1 MGQCLRCQHNPVT
14 PRLLLEVQ
22 TLHIRDIAGEKRVQ
36 ALGNF
41 VEAGVCED
49 CARRW
54 RAEQG
59 RTAARLAKPLGAA
72 LVLLAVGTAAFLLL
86 EELPLKIFGLGA
98 LVCGLTVAWSAVQ
111 RLRRERADARG
122 RSEAENLER
131 ANWDLLVSC
140 LPKKAQDSDLTY
152 LPVTEAFL
160 DRTVQELVL
169 EYDLLPAIA
178 RKAREMAAERLGK
191 PLSE

>member
-1 MGQCLRCQHNPVT
+1 MGQCLRCQQTEVT

-41 VEAGVCED
+41 IEAGVCEG

-54 RAEQG
+54 QAEQG

-72 LVLLAVGTAAFLLL
+72 LVLLAVGLGAFFLL
-86 EELPLKIFGLGA
+86 EELPLRIFGLGA
-98 LVCGLTVAWSAVQ
+98 VICALTVTFSAVQ
-111 RLRRERADARG
+111 SLRRERSDAQG
-122 RSEAENLER
+122 RTETENLER

-160 DRTVQELVL
+160 EKTVQELAL

-178 RKAREMAAERLGK
+178 QKARTMAAERLGK
-191 PLSE
+191 PLPE